1 MRQPLSSKVE
11 LYALPSADVVGTVEP
26 ALSEVEGPVQ
36 AEQGSAR
43 AASQLARTTEVTV
56 VKRSTIAP
64 TFYATHDP
72 ISCLSAS
79 PKVER
84 RQLKYQFRINL
95 IMNSPQ
101 QPNKVQEKKVY
112 VCLSGLPLSF
122 HLEWPFRKST
132 SGADFWVLHADIALE
147 NSEGLHAPVS
157 VNLSAT
163 VYEVM
168 TSLDP
173 KDIEAPVINA
183 LRKEV
188 DRRQI
193 EFLKSGKRVP
203 VQFSS
208 RYYDFKR
215 SKWVFGKATDE
226 NVALLVA
233 RKVYWQT
240 KVAGGPVWVGDPTE
254 ALFLETSP
262 THLLEVAQ
270 KLRDQEL
277 LTLEGEWASANASL
291 MAQAEKFEADMRAA
305 LAELE
310 AEARLRK
317 RLTIQGRR
325 TRPRSCASVA

>member
-1 MRQPLSSKVE
+1 
-11 LYALPSADVVGTVEP
+11 
-26 ALSEVEGPVQ
+26 
-36 AEQGSAR
+36 
-43 AASQLARTTEVTV
+43 
-56 VKRSTIAP
+56 
-64 TFYATHDP
+64 
-72 ISCLSAS
+72 
-79 PKVER
+79 
-84 RQLKYQFRINL
+84 
-95 IMNSPQ
+95 MNSPLQ
-101 QPNKVQEKKVY
+101 AGKALDNDKKVY
-112 VCLSGLPLSF
+112 VSLGGRRMTYKI
-122 HLEWPFRKST
+122 EWPIRKST
-132 SGADFWVLHADIALE
+132 SGADFYVLHADIALE

-168 TSLDP
+168 PSLEP

-215 SKWVFGKATDE
+215 NKWVFGKATDE
-226 NVALLVA
+226 NTALLVA

-240 KVAGGPVWVGDPTE
+240 KVAGGPVWITDPTE

-262 THLLEVAQ
+262 ANLLEVAQ
-270 KLRDQEL
+270 KMRGQEL

-310 AEARLRK
+310 QKHAYER
-317 RLTIQGRR
+317 G
-325 TRPRSCASVA
+325 